1 MRTKNGL
8 SEIRST
14 HQTLVLQNFSDLI
27 FWSYLQ
33 KRAKAINL
41 LTYNIRPAGLV
52 VWFLLRVQEVPGSIP
67 GRAHVFYI
75 QLDSKFSILFLLS
88 SNLTSNE
95 EPWLQTN
102 VVNDRS
108 VIKQNLDMET
118 WALSSTADDDGK
130 FQPIC
135 KYLLDQNRVKSNRS
149 YRSWSPWVLLSR
161 IYITKQTLNPQIRYH
176 KFN

>member
-1 MRTKNGL
+1 MFFLFILT
-8 SEIRST
+8 
-14 HQTLVLQNFSDLI
+14 LI
-27 FWSYLQ
+27 F
-33 KRAKAINL
+33 
-41 LTYNIRPAGLV
+41 T
-52 VWFLLRVQEVPGSIP
+52 
-67 GRAHVFYI
+67 
-75 QLDSKFSILFLLS
+75 FSLFLPS

-135 KYLLDQNRVKSNRS
+135 KYL
-149 YRSWSPWVLLSR
+149 
-161 IYITKQTLNPQIRYH
+161 
-176 KFN
+176 F